1 MRLPATSPDHEYF
14 ARSRPAL
21 TSINPGRAAS
31 CDAQRLGLVEGTH
44 PCPAREKPSSSTSA
58 PKRCSSS
65 PPGRRSST
73 KADAG
78 AGEDAETLAEGGAPL
93 AAEFAGD
100 PGAEELSGAIDQLSD
115 DEVIDLI
122 GLTWVGRGDFDRT
135 SWAEA
140 RALAADRHRRHSSR
154 YLMGVPLLGEYLE
167 GGLDELGRWSSDGE
181 TDTP

>member
-1 MRLPATSPDHEYF
+1 MSGPREAIELNISPEKVF
-14 ARSRPAL
+14 FIAARAKEF
-21 TSINPGRAAS
+21 
-31 CDAQRLGLVEGTH
+31 DA
-44 PCPAREKPSSSTSA
+44 
-58 PKRCSSS
+58 
-65 PPGRRSST
+65 

-100 PGAEELSGAIDQLSD
+100 AGAEELSGAIDQLSD